1 MRILEQ
7 MLVTFLLNASWQVAL
22 IVGFAVVCDRLLRRV
37 AARYRHFLW
46 VATLVACF
54 AVPVLS
60 CARFARETLARQSS
74 ATQDSVRPTVTSR
87 ILTPGVEIARSP
99 ERSDAAL
106 ADEGSKTF
114 GLASSISVNP
124 RLALSLIVLYALLL
138 LWRLASLFRAWHRTR
153 VILKSAFA
161 CDFSDSFQR
170 TLEDCQTIIRP
181 GSFRVLCSAE
191 VPVPITV
198 GVFRRII
205 ILPQRF
211 VTEINHD
218 VLRSAIGHEL
228 VHVARR
234 DYLTNLIY
242 EFIYVPLSFHPAAAL
257 ARRRIK
263 HTRELSCDETV
274 AAKLIKPEIYA
285 RSLISLIGS
294 APIWRPLA
302 PDTTIGINESDI
314 LEVRIMSLL
323 KTTNFSPRRRTLL
336 LIAASLLLVVPC
348 VAAARFA
355 LSFNTARQEPA
366 AKLELKQKLDAE
378 QREKQERMVYELL
391 QQASALKEKMQRA
404 PQSERAEIEA
414 KLREVER
421 DLEEHRRAVEQY
433 RANVEQYRA
442 DKDRLAQGI
451 NRRFTVEDE
460 SRLREEMEKRD
471 LEQRLEGKDRKARV
485 IYHTEPAYPPDA
497 REKKIEGSVVL
508 GFTVN
513 HEGIPQ
519 SIQVKKSLYPS
530 LDQAAVEA
538 VSRWRFEPAMKN
550 GEPVSM
556 WMEAEVTFNLNQ
568 EPLRGEA
575 ITRDG
580 RTEYQGQEYKTRM
593 NSEAERR
600 AEEENKRKNY
610 AELAR
615 QAKLSMDQAIQIA
628 TSKVP
633 GKVLEC
639 SLVGE
644 RWSGPGELAKPSL
657 VLYHVVI
664 LSGDEASPMTTHVL
678 VNAADG
684 SIVKTEKEERKRENP
699 EALSFNR
706 SADKAINGGVLN
718 GSAKSLPQPEYPL
731 IARQAGASGSVS
743 VEILVDEGGNVVAA
757 HSVSGHPLLQAAAVK
772 AARQAAFSPT
782 SLNGEPVMVRGIL
795 TYNFVTQ

>member
-7 MLVTFLLNASWQVAL
+7 MLLTFLLNASWQSAL
-22 IVGFAVVCDRLLRRV
+22 IVAFAVACDWLLRGV
-37 AARYRHFLW
+37 SARYRHFLW
-46 VATLVACF
+46 GATLVACL

-60 CARFARETLARQSS
+60 CARFAIETFALQSS
-74 ATQDSVRPTVTSR
+74 AAQDTVHPTVTSR
-87 ILTPGVEIARSP
+87 ILTPGVEIATQSL
-99 ERSDAAL
+99 ERSAADL
-106 ADEGSKTF
+106 NDLSKTS
-114 GLASSISVNP
+114 GGASSIGVNP
-124 RLALSLIVLYALLL
+124 KLALLLIVLYGLLL
-138 LWRLASLFRAWHRTR
+138 LWRVVSLFRAWHRTR

-161 CDFSDSFQR
+161 CDFSDSFQM
-170 TLEDCQTIIRP
+170 TLDDCQSVIRP

-191 VPVPITV
+191 VPVPITI

-211 VTEINHD
+211 VHEINHD
-218 VLRSAIGHEL
+218 VMRSAIGHEL
-228 VHVARR
+228 VHVSRR

-263 HTRELSCDETV
+263 HTRELCCDETV

-302 PDTTIGINESDI
+302 ADTTIGINESDI

-323 KTTNFSPRRRTLL
+323 KTTKFSPRRRTLL

-355 LSFNTARQEPA
+355 LSFDTGKQEPS

-378 QREKQERMVYELL
+378 LREKQERVVVELL
-391 QQASALKEKMQRA
+391 QQADALKDRIQRA

-421 DLEEHRRAVEQY
+421 NLEEHKRALEL
-433 RANVEQYRA
+433 YRA
-442 DKDRLAQGI
+442 DKERLALAM
-451 NRRFTVEDE
+451 NVSAEDE
-460 SRLREEMEKRD
+460 GRAREEKEKFE
-471 LEQRLEGKDRKARV
+471 LAQRLEGKDRKARL

-513 HEGIPQ
+513 HEGITQ
-519 SIQVKKSLYPS
+519 GIQVKKPLYPS

-538 VSRWRFEPAMKN
+538 VSKWRFEPAMKN
-550 GEPVSM
+550 GEVVSM
-556 WMEAEVTFNLNQ
+556 WMEAEVNFNLNSDQ
-568 EPLRGEA
+568 VLRA
-575 ITRDG
+575 FMRDG
-580 RTEYQGQEYKTRM
+580 RAEYEGQEIRVRRG
-593 NSEAERR
+593 SEAERW
-600 AEEENKRKNY
+600 AEEELEVRKR

-615 QAKLSMDQAIQIA
+615 QAKISMDQAIQIA

-657 VLYHVVI
+657 VLYHVTI
-664 LSGDEASPMTTHVL
+664 LSGDEVTPITMHVL
-678 VNAADG
+678 VNASDG
-684 SIVKTEKEERKRENP
+684 SIFKTEKEERKRENP

-706 SADKAINGGVLN
+706 STEKAINGGVLN
-718 GSAKSLPQPEYPL
+718 GKASSLPAPEYPL
-731 IARQAGASGSVS
+731 IARQAGASGSVN
-743 VEILVDEGGNVVAA
+743 VEVLIDEGGNVVAA

-772 AARQAAFSPT
+772 AARQASFTPT
-782 SLNGEPVMVRGIL
+782 RYNGEPVMVRGIL